1 MLIFAI
7 DDERPL
13 LTAAKRII
21 GQAVPEAE
29 ILTFSEAGKALDV
42 ITGQNLQPD
51 IVFSDIEMPG
61 ISGLD
66 FAVKLKTVS
75 PNTNLVFVTGY
86 SEYAVEA
93 FKVRAHG
100 YILKPL
106 TVAAVQEELAA
117 IPVTQVPE
125 PASDK
130 LEVHCF
136 GYFEVF
142 YQGKPVIFQR
152 KQTKELLAFLID
164 REGAACTA
172 DDIAAGIWEDELDIT
187 PIKQRI
193 RNLISDLKNTL
204 EQIGMEK
211 VLIRSH
217 NQLAIRR
224 DMVDCDYYK
233 MLAGD
238 MAYVNAFRGEYMT
251 DYPWAELTAGKLYFK
266 HSR

>member
-1 MLIFAI
+1 MLIFAV

-13 LTAAKRII
+13 LSAAKRII
-21 GQAVPEAE
+21 KEAVPEAE
-29 ILTFSEAGKALDV
+29 IMTFSYAAEALSAIKEKGLK
-42 ITGQNLQPD
+42 PD
-51 IVFSDIEMPG
+51 IVFSDIEMPE
-61 ISGLD
+61 ISGLE

-75 PNTNLVFVTGY
+75 PDTRIIFATGY
-86 SEYAVEA
+86 SQYALDA
-93 FKVRAHG
+93 FKVHAQG

-106 TVAAVQEELAA
+106 SVEAVKEELEALPAAVPL
-117 IPVTQVPE
+117 
-125 PASDK
+125 ASDK